1 MRKQQAVERMAV
13 EYVGKLTRELE
24 RGDLT
29 ASTRKRLR
37 AEMDSVKA
45 WNRIAMVEP
54 RTAQARSGKPG
65 QPARS
70 GQPVAPR
77 ARPVGTGPTRQASIT
92 ESAVKVR
99 GPTLESRNG
108 KPHNFIVRL
117 NVPGMKSV
125 SSSFSFSRYGGES
138 GARRAAEDKVRELK
152 NTHSSATVQS

>member
-37 AEMDSVKA
+37 AEMEGVKA
-45 WNRIAMVEP
+45 CSAMVEP

-108 KPHNFIVRL
+108 KPYNLIVRL
-117 NVPGMKSV
+117 NVPGMKANIIFV
-125 SSSFSFSRYGGES
+125 
-138 GARRAAEDKVRELK
+138 
-152 NTHSSATVQS
+152 